1 MLGERRMELVNRIE
15 RVLDERVRPQ
25 LALHQ
30 GDIELVDCDGEGV
43 LRVRLIG
50 QCAGCPSASLTAQM
64 LVAEEVR
71 AQVPEVSQVLLLGGV
86 SDGLLVEARELM
98 ARRHG

>member
-1 MLGERRMELVNRIE
+1 M
-15 RVLDERVRPQ
+15 
-25 LALHQ
+25 
-30 GDIELVDCDGEGV
+30 DCDGEGV

-71 AQVPEVSQVLLLGGV
+71 AQVPEVSQVLLW
-86 SDGLLVEARELM
+86 A
-98 ARRHG
+98 A